1 MEPDR
6 DPGEWEADAPVCVWG
21 AEPSGGSG
29 RPGRKGGEVPVKR
42 TGAPGRKA
50 RGKPSGSKDGT
61 AGKTSEPTEPDRS
74 GDRES
79 ETDQLYYRPDK
90 RVP

>member
-1 MEPDR
+1 MTDHP
-6 DPGEWEADAPVCVWG
+6 AVYVWG

-29 RPGRKGGEVPVKR
+29 RPGRKGGEVPVQR

-50 RGKPSGSKDGT
+50 GGKPSGSKDGT
-61 AGKTSEPTEPDRS
+61 DGKTSEPTEPDRY
-74 GDRES
+74 GDREP